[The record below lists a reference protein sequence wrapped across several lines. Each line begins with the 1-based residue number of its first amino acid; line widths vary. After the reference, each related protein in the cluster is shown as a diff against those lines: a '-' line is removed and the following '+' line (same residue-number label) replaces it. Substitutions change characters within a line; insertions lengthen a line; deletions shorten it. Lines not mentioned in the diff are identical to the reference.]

1 MGSRVQPGPLA
12 AGACRTPQE
21 PAPEADFLPVVQR
34 ILFVDDDARVTDA
47 IRRALHKLVPWEIL
61 TVNAPAEALELL
73 RREPVDV
80 VVSDERMPGMTG
92 SEFLSQVAREHPD
105 AMRIILTGEAR
116 LDAAIRAI
124 NEAGI
129 YRFLTKPCH
138 TDEII
143 ACLSDALRARE
154 ARSAATHDSHAAA
167 GTRETAALGASL
179 DLALDGL
186 WMAFQ
191 PIVSASRRCVVGYEA
206 LMRTAQPSA
215 FADPLAVLDAA
226 ERLDRTS
233 AVDERVFAC
242 VAHAASRAPDDAML
256 FVNIHPAALAHP
268 ALFADDNP
276 LVPLAHRIVLEI
288 TERSSLEHVPDID
301 AKIAALR
308 ATGFRIAIDDL
319 GSGYSGLTSLVQLR
333 PDFVKFDRA
342 LVDGVHASPPRA
354 KLLQSMEGLCREFG
368 IRTIAEGV
376 ECAEDER
383 ALVEIGCD
391 LLQGYHFARPAKGFT
406 DVVLPRP

>member
-1 MGSRVQPGPLA
+1 MSPRVQPRAFGRSA
-12 AGACRTPQE
+12 VRIPQE
-21 PAPEADFLPVVQR
+21 PAGGADFKPVVQR

-47 IRRALHKLVPWEIL
+47 IRRALHKRVPWEIL
-61 TVNAPAEALELL
+61 TVNSPVEALELL
-73 RREPVDV
+73 RRQSVDV

-143 ACLSDALRARE
+143 TCLGDALRAR
-154 ARSAATHDSHAAA
+154 AAHVAATHESHAAA
-167 GTRETAALGASL
+167 GTREAAALGASL
-179 DLALDGL
+179 DRALAGL

-191 PIVSASRRCVVGYEA
+191 PIISSSRRCVVGYEA
-206 LMRTAQPSA
+206 LMRTAEP
-215 FADPLAVLDAA
+215 DPFPGPLEVLDAA

-233 AVDERVFAC
+233 AVDERVFRC
-242 VAHAASRAPDDAML
+242 VADVASLAPAETLL

-268 ALFADDNP
+268 DLFAAENP
-276 LVPLAHRIVLEI
+276 LIPFAPRIVLEI
-288 TERSSLEHVPDID
+288 TERSSLERVPDID

-308 ATGFRIAIDDL
+308 ETGFRIAIDDL
-319 GSGYSGLTSLVQLR
+319 GSGYAGLTSLVQLR

-342 LVDGVHASPPRA
+342 LVDGVHRSAPRA

-376 ECAEDER
+376 ERAEDAR

-406 DVVLPRP
+406 DVVLP

>member
-1 MGSRVQPGPLA
+1 MP
-12 AGACRTPQE
+12 
-21 PAPEADFLPVVQR
+21 QR

-47 IRRALHKLVPWEIL
+47 MRRALHKVVPWEIL
-61 TVNAPAEALELL
+61 TVNSPVEALELL
-73 RREPVDV
+73 RRQPIDV

-92 SEFLSQVAREHPD
+92 SEFLCRVARDHPD

-138 TDEII
+138 TDEIV
-143 ACLSDALRARE
+143 ACLTDALRARE
-154 ARSAATHDSHAAA
+154 ARLATHEPRATQ
-167 GTRETAALGASL
+167 GEREALLLGASL
-179 DLALDGL
+179 DRALDGL

-191 PIVSASRRCVVGYEA
+191 PIVSSSRRRVVGYEA
-206 LMRTAQPSA
+206 LMRMDPSS
-215 FADPLAVLDAA
+215 FPGPLELLAAA
-226 ERLDRTS
+226 ERVDRTS
-233 AVDERVFAC
+233 AVDERVFQR
-242 VAHAASRAPDDAML
+242 VADVAAAAPPDVML
-256 FVNIHPAALAHP
+256 FVNIHPAALAGP

-276 LVPLAHRIVLEI
+276 LVPFAHRTVLEI
-288 TERSSLEHVPDID
+288 TERSSLEGVPDIE

-308 ATGFRIAIDDL
+308 ETGFRIAIDDL

-333 PDFVKFDRA
+333 PDFVKFDRV
-342 LVDGVHASPPRA
+342 LVDGVHDSPPRA
-354 KLLQSMEGLCREFG
+354 KLLHSMEGLCREFG

-376 ECAEDER
+376 ESAEDER

-391 LLQGYHFARPAKGFT
+391 LLQGYHFARPTKGFT
-406 DVVLPRP
+406 DVVLPRH

>member
-1 MGSRVQPGPLA
+1 M
-12 AGACRTPQE
+12 TH
-21 PAPEADFLPVVQR
+21 R

-47 IRRALHKLVPWEIL
+47 LRRALRKVVPWEIL
-61 TVNAPAEALELL
+61 TVNSPAEALELL
-73 RREPVDV
+73 RRQPVDV

-92 SEFLSQVAREHPD
+92 SEFLCRVARDHPD

-138 TDEII
+138 TDEIV
-143 ACLSDALRARE
+143 ACLADALRARE
-154 ARSAATHDSHAAA
+154 ARLATHEPRANESQ
-167 GTRETAALGASL
+167 REAVLLGASL
-179 DLALDGL
+179 DRALDGL

-191 PIVSASRRCVVGYEA
+191 PIVSSSRRRVVGYEA
-206 LMRTAQPSA
+206 LMRMDPSA
-215 FADPLAVLDAA
+215 FPGPLELLAAA
-226 ERLDRTS
+226 ERVDRTS
-233 AVDERVFAC
+233 AVDERVFQR
-242 VAHAASRAPDDAML
+242 VADVAADAPPDMML
-256 FVNIHPAALAHP
+256 FVNIHPAALAGP

-276 LVPLAHRIVLEI
+276 LAPFARRTVLEI
-288 TERSSLEHVPDID
+288 TERSSLEGVPDIE

-308 ATGFRIAIDDL
+308 ETGFRIAIDDL

-333 PDFVKFDRA
+333 PDFVKFDRM
-342 LVDGVHASPPRA
+342 LVDGVHDSPPRA
-354 KLLQSMEGLCREFG
+354 KLLHSMEGLCREFG
-368 IRTIAEGV
+368 IQTIAEGV
-376 ECAEDER
+376 ESGADER
-383 ALVEIGCD
+383 ALVELGCD